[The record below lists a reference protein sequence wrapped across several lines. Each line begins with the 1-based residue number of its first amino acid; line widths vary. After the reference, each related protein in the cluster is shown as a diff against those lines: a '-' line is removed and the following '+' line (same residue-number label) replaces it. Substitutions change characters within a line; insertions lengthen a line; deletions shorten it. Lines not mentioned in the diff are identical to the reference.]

1 MSIMELVIVID
12 ESGEKGNSYRKETQ
26 TRDFGLMA
34 AYCLPA
40 HGLEYVNSTLERKF
54 SHLFQR
60 GVKPHL
66 ADLSPQ
72 EREQYRADAL
82 EFLES
87 HKISWSYTAIHVNGF
102 HDQMSKRRGKKNL
115 HEALFGMLITK
126 IVALAYSKNTDV
138 PIKLKIISDN
148 LNSGEIVKFKNELV
162 SYLDFLKTGTMTF
175 LHPVRSKEP
184 SLRRVDKLV
193 ATTPEELHTNWDVS
207 FSISTEVSPLTFVA
221 DVLSHTT
228 YKLLKANIEKSEVPP
243 DKLNH
248 ERLIDNHPLKEYA
261 VCLSTDGL
269 ELSEDSFYSYKSL

>member
-1 MSIMELVIVID
+1 MELVIVVD
-12 ESGEKGNSYRKETQ
+12 ESGEKGSSHRKETQ
-26 TRDFGLMA
+26 ARDFGLMA

-40 HGLEYVNSTLERKF
+40 HGLEYVNSSLERKF

-66 ADLSPQ
+66 TDLSPQ
-72 EREQYRADAL
+72 ERERYRADAL

-87 HKISWSYTAIHVNGF
+87 HKVSWSYSAIYVNGF
-102 HDQMSKRRGKKNL
+102 HDQMNKRRGKKNL
-115 HEALFGMLITK
+115 HEALFGMLVIK
-126 IVALAYSKNTDV
+126 IIALAYSKNTNV
-138 PIKLKIISDN
+138 PIKLKVISDN
-148 LNSGEIVKFKNELV
+148 LNSGEIAKFKNELI
-162 SYLDFLKTGTMTF
+162 SYLEFIKTGTMTF
-175 LHPVRSKEP
+175 LHPVRNKEP

-193 ATTPEELHTNWDVS
+193 AAIPKEFHTHWDVS

-228 YKLLKANIEKSEVPP
+228 YKLLQENIATSEVPP

-261 VCLSTDGL
+261 ICLSSEGL
-269 ELSEDSFYSYKSL
+269 EFAEDSFYRYKSL